1 MNRKEFTNLLL
12 EWRKNFIHERTTPQL
27 QPFIRENFPVD
38 VVFTNI
44 TIKDN
49 PRSFKEFLSSKGYN
63 PNKVENSVVV
73 ESAEHPF
80 LAINKSDDFK
90 NALLSTE
97 NAFLTAEDRAKFEEA
112 YNNSDPMILSA
123 GFVGN
128 NASGSEYNRG
138 LKTAQFL
145 YWLLHDMVHELFEDN
160 GYFRWVEENEG
171 KKFDYDINSID
182 HKLRDVS
189 RGYSP
194 GDQYQYFSKDE
205 LDSGKLKEKPQEGN
219 IYSEFVSWF
228 VSIGFTPF
236 AGSTD
241 LQPSLFAYAITKLS
255 KDHDAAKR
263 EIDSINEL
271 SDDAKSV
278 LVISHKVAFKAM
290 ETLIN
295 EFQNKILIA
304 CKSQFNRD

>member
-12 EWRKNFIHERTTPQL
+12 EWRENFVNERTTPQL
-27 QPFIRENFPVD
+27 QPFIRENFPID

-44 TIKDN
+44 TLVDKVE
-49 PRSFKEFLSSKGYN
+49 SFKEFLKVKGYD
-63 PNKVENSVVV
+63 PNKKENAVVM

-90 NALLSTE
+90 KALLSTE
-97 NAFLTAEDRAKFEEA
+97 NAFFTTEDRAKFEDA

-128 NASGSEYNRG
+128 NASGDEYNRG

-145 YWLLHDMVHELFEDN
+145 YWLLHDMVHELFEEN
-160 GYFRWVEENEG
+160 GYFRWVEGNEG
-171 KKFDYDINSID
+171 KKFDYDVYGIED
-182 HKLRDVS
+182 KLTDVS

-194 GDQYQYFSKDE
+194 GEQYLSFSKDE
-205 LDSGKLKEKPQEGN
+205 LDSGKLKEKPQEGKVN
-219 IYSEFVSWF
+219 SEFVSWF

-241 LQPSLFAYAITKLS
+241 LQPSLFAYAISKLS
-255 KDHDAAKR
+255 KDHKEAKR
-263 EIDSINEL
+263 EIDSIDEL

-290 ETLIN
+290 KILID

-304 CKSQFNRD
+304 CKSQFNRG